1 MDCLRVKDQW
11 FRKED
16 KKNMKENLSLKIGE
30 PANQNGEV
38 RHASI
43 RNRKM

>member
-16 KKNMKENLSLKIGE
+16 KKNMKENLSL
-30 PANQNGEV
+30 V
-38 RHASI
+38 
-43 RNRKM
+43 NRMGMEH